1 MARIFYG
8 VQGDAGG
15 HISRSLAV
23 AEMLSG
29 HEFLFAGAGAAARA
43 RDAGHAFE
51 PLPWAGTHVRDNAI
65 QVGATLRDF
74 GIALATQGKWV
85 RRLGEIITA
94 FDPHLILTDYE
105 FFTSRAA
112 RRLGR
117 PCLSLDHQH
126 VMTRTVHPTPPGQ
139 WFNRR
144 ATRVAMRL
152 LLPGVDGSLISSFH
166 QPPLI
171 DPERDRIFGTLP
183 RSDVPALR
191 PRDGEHVLAY
201 LPDCDTRKVTALF
214 GSRRREYR
222 IYAQGRRRE
231 QGNLKF
237 REPGRERFL
246 EDLASAAYVVSCGGH
261 GLLTEAFYLGKPC
274 LCFPRRGIYEPL
286 WNSYF
291 VQQSGYGR
299 YYTSFD
305 IPAGAIDDFEA
316 SLDAYKARIVARNFD
331 GRAELKVHLED
342 LLQKAGGGPAT
353 LETGPART
361 GSAAE
366 NGDSSHTTS

>member
-23 AEMLSG
+23 AELLPE

-43 RDAGHAFE
+43 QGAGYAFE
-51 PLPWAGTHVRDNAI
+51 PLPWAGTHVQDNAI

-74 GIALATQGKWV
+74 GLALATQGKWV

-152 LLPGVDGSLISSFH
+152 LLPGVDASLISSFH

-171 DPERDRIFGTLP
+171 DPERDTIFGTLP

-191 PRDGEHVLAY
+191 PSDGEHVLAY
-201 LPDCDTRKVTALF
+201 LPDCDTGKVTALF

-222 IYAQGRRRE
+222 IYAQGKQRE

-237 REPGRERFL
+237 RDPSRGQFL

-261 GLLTEAFYLGKPC
+261 GLLTEAFHLGKPC
-274 LCFPRRGIYEPL
+274 LCFPRRGIYEPI

-299 YYTSFD
+299 YHTSFD
-305 IPAGAIDDFEA
+305 IPSGVMDDFEV
-316 SLDAYKARIVARNFD
+316 SLDMYKTRIATRNFD
-331 GRAELKVHLED
+331 GRAELKARLTT
-342 LLQKAGGGPAT
+342 LIQKAGGGSAPSKTEPAQS
-353 LETGPART
+353 ETIAG
-361 GSAAE
+361 
-366 NGDSSHTTS
+366 NGDSPLINA

>member
-23 AEMLSG
+23 AELLPE
-29 HEFLFAGAGAAARA
+29 HEFLFAGAGAAIKA
-43 RDAGHAFE
+43 RDAGYAFE

-74 GIALATQGKWV
+74 GLALVTQGKWV

-105 FFTSRAA
+105 FFTSRAS

-126 VMTRTVHPTPPGQ
+126 VMTRTMHHTPPGQ

-171 DPERDRIFGTLP
+171 DPERDTIFGTLP
-183 RSDVPALR
+183 RSDVPVLR
-191 PRDGEHVLAY
+191 PSDGDHVLAY
-201 LPDCDTRKVTALF
+201 LPDCDTRKVVALF

-222 IYAQGRRRE
+222 IYAQGKRRE

-237 REPGRERFL
+237 REPSRGQFL

-261 GLLTEAFYLGKPC
+261 GLLTEAFHLGKPC
-274 LCFPRRGIYEPL
+274 LCFPRRGIYEPI

-305 IPAGAIDDFEA
+305 IPSGAMDDFEA
-316 SLDAYKARIVARNFD
+316 SLDTCKARIAARNFD
-331 GRAELKVHLED
+331 GRAELTIHLEA
-342 LLQKAGGGPAT
+342 LLQKAGGD
-353 LETGPART
+353 
-361 GSAAE
+361 AASLKTE
-366 NGDSSHTTS
+366 LTQNGTVVESGNSPLSNP